1 MPEGETWWSIRYFNL
16 QAYRL
21 SQSHNGQT
29 DTNCKFWY
37 SICLYNCTCHATD
50 ILLFLYS
57 PLSTEIQEGEDGISF
72 ILYPSIQHQPHY
84 KAGTQNLRNF
94 SFRLLKTAIILN
106 IQIIK
111 IGTTGGRHTKNYS
124 SWLFILNGL
133 AKVYLSKTN
142 LGNQLDNANPHEKN
156 RSNTYKRK
164 LSIVREQ
171 NNSNFW

>member
-1 MPEGETWWSIRYFNL
+1 MRHDEALDTLISRPTDY
-16 QAYRL
+16 L
-21 SQSHNGQT
+21 SLT
-29 DTNCKFWY
+29 MVKLTPIAKFWY

-111 IGTTGGRHTKNYS
+111 TGTTGGRHTKTYS

-142 LGNQLDNANPHEKN
+142 LGNKLDNANPHEKTEAILIKE
-156 RSNTYKRK
+156 S
-164 LSIVREQ
+164 
-171 NNSNFW
+171 